1 MICGTISSILGSL
14 ENISKMLFKSKA
26 DQENRSETID
36 SKQENNQLEGF
47 YVEIPITKEV
57 PINNFISVSIKKYF
71 ESEAVKNLLYFETD
85 LPGDVVL
92 QWGVCRDDSRRW
104 KVPPAPH
111 PPQTVAFKDKALRT
125 RLKVQIK
132 QTSLFSSYG

>member
-1 MICGTISSILGSL
+1 MF
-14 ENISKMLFKSKA
+14 FKSKE
-26 DQENRSETID
+26 DNSESRD
-36 SKQENNQLEGF
+36 PKQENNQLEGF

-104 KVPPAPH
+104 KVPPPPY

-132 QTSLFSSYG
+132 QTFLFSSYG